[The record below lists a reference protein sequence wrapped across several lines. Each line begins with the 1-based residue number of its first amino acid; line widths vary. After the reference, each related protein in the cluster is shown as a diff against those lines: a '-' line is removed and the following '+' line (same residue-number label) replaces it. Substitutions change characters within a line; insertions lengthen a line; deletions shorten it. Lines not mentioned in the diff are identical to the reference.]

1 MSFDPAVAKA
11 PENFTLP
18 TGELTPTGT
27 QSTAVITNR
36 RRVFALLS
44 LGTIAAMTW
53 WLYGILA
60 VDGFGLLD
68 AVMLLAFSAS
78 IPWFVVGFW
87 NCLIGYVVW
96 QFSKEPLQAIAPAL
110 LKAKESDPLFIRTA
124 ILMTLRNEDPARAFK
139 RLHII
144 KSSLDA
150 TGQGD
155 HFDYFILSDSN
166 IPEVIEA
173 ERAAHKAWLPEFP
186 SPDRLIYRVRDTNT
200 GFKAGNVRDFCERWG
215 KLYELMLPLD
225 ADSLMTG
232 AAVLHLVRR
241 MQANPRMGILQ
252 DMISGLPTSSF
263 FARLYQFGM
272 RHGMRP
278 YTRGSTWWGADCG
291 PFWGHN
297 AAIRIA
303 PFTDYCKL
311 PHLPGKPPFGG
322 HILSH
327 DYVEAALMRRAGFE
341 VRVLPEEDGSY
352 EENPPTMIDY
362 DQRDLRWC
370 NGNLQYFRLVGL
382 PALLPTS
389 RMQFALLI
397 QMFMLSPTIV
407 LFTILAALKAPLWP
421 AGVEFPAAS
430 AALLYGILL
439 FMYLSPQFFGILEAV
454 LNFPRS
460 YGGILRLLAGLALNV
475 LFIFFLIPISIFN
488 QAVFMIFLLFGKGG
502 GWATQQRDGY
512 RVPWTM
518 AAQRLWQPTAFAAAI
533 LLFLAFTAPGAIP
546 WFLPFL
552 GGLLLSIPFTVLTSM
567 PEVGEAAVRWRLCSV
582 PEEFQTPAEISK
594 LLAPG

>member
-1 MSFDPAVAKA
+1 
-11 PENFTLP
+11 
-18 TGELTPTGT
+18 
-27 QSTAVITNR
+27 
-36 RRVFALLS
+36 
-44 LGTIAAMTW
+44 
-53 WLYGILA
+53 
-60 VDGFGLLD
+60 
-68 AVMLLAFSAS
+68 
-78 IPWFVVGFW
+78 
-87 NCLIGYVVW
+87 
-96 QFSKEPLQAIAPAL
+96 
-110 LKAKESDPLFIRTA
+110 
-124 ILMTLRNEDPARAFK
+124 
-139 RLHII
+139 
-144 KSSLDA
+144 
-150 TGQGD
+150 
-155 HFDYFILSDSN
+155 
-166 IPEVIEA
+166 
-173 ERAAHKAWLPEFP
+173 
-186 SPDRLIYRVRDTNT
+186 
-200 GFKAGNVRDFCERWG
+200 
-215 KLYELMLPLD
+215 
-225 ADSLMTG
+225 
-232 AAVLHLVRR
+232 
-241 MQANPRMGILQ
+241 
-252 DMISGLPTSSF
+252 
-263 FARLYQFGM
+263 M

-278 YTRGSTWWGADCG
+278 FTRGSAWWAADCG

-303 PFTDYCKL
+303 PFTDYCKM

-341 VRVLPEEDGSY
+341 VRVLPDEDGSY

-362 DQRDLRWC
+362 GQRDLRWC

-397 QMFMLSPTIV
+397 QMFMLAPTIM

-439 FMYLSPQFFGILEAV
+439 FMYLSPQIFGVLEAV

-460 YGGILRLLAGLALNV
+460 YGGVLRLLAGLVVNV
-475 LFIFFLIPISIFN
+475 LFIFFLIPISIFD

-512 RVPWTM
+512 RVPWTV
-518 AAQRLWQPTAFAAAI
+518 AARRMWQPTAFAAAL
-533 LLFLAFTAPGAIP
+533 LLFLVFTAPGAIP